1 MYTSGHPGMV
11 LAPLLVDSTR
21 QEGCMRPGDQKSVTI
36 VVAGSTTRPIRSSRW
51 AGVAFLVALAAATV
65 SGCVF
70 APPRGPEYERRVY
83 GPQPYYY
90 GGQRYY
96 RGNPGDAGGDYCN
109 REGCFHR
116 EPSW

>member
-1 MYTSGHPGMV
+1 
-11 LAPLLVDSTR
+11 
-21 QEGCMRPGDQKSVTI
+21 
-36 VVAGSTTRPIRSSRW
+36 
-51 AGVAFLVALAAATV
+51 VAFLVALAAATV

-70 APPRGPEYERRVY
+70 APPRDHEYERRGY
-83 GPQPYYY
+83 GPQPYSY